1 VHIPY
6 IEQEITG
13 MGNVSLIDTELK
25 FLVVKNGN
33 KVDHPDVGPWQHND
47 MADCVSTVVADLLA
61 DQLSALEAG
70 SLRIQYRRRRFHV
83 RNQRRHRGTAE
94 GAEPELLRTG
104 RLWELLLG

>member
-1 VHIPY
+1 
-6 IEQEITG
+6 

-61 DQLSALEAG
+61 DQLNALEAG
-70 SLRIQYRRRRFHV
+70 SLTKVVGAAQGGYNVGGDGFIY
-83 RNQRRHRGTAE
+83 GTNADIE
-94 GAEPELLRTG
+94 AQLRAQSQSYYEQAG
-104 RLWELLLG
+104 YGSYY